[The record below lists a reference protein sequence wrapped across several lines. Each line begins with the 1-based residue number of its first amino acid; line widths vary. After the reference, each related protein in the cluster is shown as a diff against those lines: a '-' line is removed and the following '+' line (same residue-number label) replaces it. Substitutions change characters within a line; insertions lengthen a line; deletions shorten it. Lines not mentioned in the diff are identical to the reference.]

1 MKNNRTK
8 CKTKEKKGQRKK
20 KRERN
25 KKIDVEGKE
34 MINLKILQKAKS

>member
-1 MKNNRTK
+1 MKNNRPK

-34 MINLKILQKAKS
+34 MINLKIL